1 MRANVSIGI
10 TRPPTRTGSRL
21 KPSISNPEACLW
33 GVIFEIT
40 QITSTRLMSQGI
52 DFFTKSRGVSQN
64 WLDASQTEEPCQKR
78 LVHKKYTVSANWDS
92 APLGG
97 WSSYRC
103 YQSRIGKKS
112 CPRSATGDSCR
123 SAFPDLRGGK
133 DPAVELGS
141 RRFLANQSP
150 AHTPGLNSTDV
161 LHN

>member
-33 GVIFEIT
+33 GIIFEIT
-40 QITSTRLMSQGI
+40 QIESARLMSQGI
-52 DFFTKSRGVSQN
+52 YFFTKSRGVSQN
-64 WLDASQTEEPCQKR
+64 WLDASQKR
-78 LVHKKYTVSANWDS
+78 LAHKKYTVSANWDS

-103 YQSRIGKKS
+103 YQSQIGRKS
-112 CPRSATGDSCR
+112 CLGSATGDSCR
-123 SAFPDLRGGK
+123 SAFSDLHGGK

-141 RRFLANQSP
+141 RSSWEYQSP
-150 AHTPGLNSTDV
+150 RNDRG
-161 LHN
+161 

>member
-10 TRPPTRTGSRL
+10 TRPPTSTGIRL
-21 KPSISNPEACLW
+21 KPSTSKPGGCLW

-52 DFFTKSRGVSQN
+52 DFFTKSYGVSQN
-64 WLDASQTEEPCQKR
+64 RLNASQTEGSSQKR
-78 LVHKKYTVSANWDS
+78 LAHKKYTVSANWDS

-103 YQSRIGKKS
+103 YRSQIGKKS
-112 CPRSATGDSCR
+112 CLGSATGDSCR

-133 DPAVELGS
+133 DPAAESGS
-141 RRFLANQSP
+141 RSSWQYQSRR
-150 AHTPGLNSTDV
+150 NDR
-161 LHN
+161 

>member
-33 GVIFEIT
+33 GIIFEIT
-40 QITSTRLMSQGI
+40 QITSIRLMSQGM
-52 DFFTKSRGVSQN
+52 DFFTKSPGVSQN
-64 WLDASQTEEPCQKR
+64 WLDASQIEGPCRKR
-78 LVHKKYTVSANWDS
+78 LARMRYTVSASLDS

-103 YQSRIGKKS
+103 YQSQTGRKS
-112 CPRSATGDSCR
+112 CPGNATGDSCR

-133 DPAVELGS
+133 DPAVEFGSGNFLGI
-141 RRFLANQSP
+141 QSP
-150 AHTPGLNSTDV
+150 PR
-161 LHN
+161 